1 MNISKVEYHKY
12 ISAVICLKV
21 LCFKEELTDSE
32 IVLRIIVE
40 FLFLTDILYIEFN
53 KCKNTER
60 VKSIENNFQT
70 FLDSHTPDVVIA
82 NLSLQHISLKTSNLI
97 EILVIVETFFDQ
109 LFLDKLNTA
118 IITKLKKTVNSTS
131 KEGNMREFILYIVKT
146 EKINNVPSTEKLQ
159 KEVHGEPSNILH
171 NEIQEDELPSITPN
185 DNRDVMN
192 DFIENELA
200 NILRE
205 EVRNYLRNI
214 CQYDDLQDQVVDV
227 LKNMMEIFQRHLDGL
242 NQNESQGE

>member
-1 MNISKVEYHKY
+1 MYDGLSESQRKKIASIVDFYFDHIKTYTDEYLHELLLHFSTLIST
-12 ISAVICLKV
+12 ISCAANLENNMECI

-53 KCKNTER
+53 KCKNTAR

-70 FLDSHTPDVVIA
+70 FLDSSYPCHHTVHEDVVIA
-82 NLSLQHISLKTSNLI
+82 NPSLQHISLKTSNLI
-97 EILVIVETFFDQ
+97 EISVIVETFSDQ

-118 IITKLKKTVNSTS
+118 IITKLEKTGNSTS
-131 KEGNMREFILYIVKT
+131 KEGNMREFILYI
-146 EKINNVPSTEKLQ
+146 KIWYSFDIVRK
-159 KEVHGEPSNILH
+159 
-171 NEIQEDELPSITPN
+171 ELPSITPN

-205 EVRNYLRNI
+205 EVRNYLRNFA
-214 CQYDDLQDQVVDV
+214 
-227 LKNMMEIFQRHLDGL
+227 NMMIYKTKW
-242 NQNESQGE
+242 

>member
-21 LCFKEELTDSE
+21 LCFKEELTNSE

-60 VKSIENNFQT
+60 VKSIENKFQT
-70 FLDSHTPDVVIA
+70 FLDSHTPDVVSA
-82 NLSLQHISLKTSNLI
+82 NPSLQHISLKTSNLI

-118 IITKLKKTVNSTS
+118 IITKLEKTGNSTS
-131 KEGNMREFILYIVKT
+131 KEGNMREFILYI
-146 EKINNVPSTEKLQ
+146 
-159 KEVHGEPSNILH
+159 
-171 NEIQEDELPSITPN
+171 ELPSITPN

-205 EVRNYLRNI
+205 EVRNYLRNFA
-214 CQYDDLQDQVVDV
+214 
-227 LKNMMEIFQRHLDGL
+227 NMMIYKTKW
-242 NQNESQGE
+242 